1 MKTLP
6 GSESA
11 GAAGDIAFLATEEN
25 AGFPACDTNAAMLRQ
40 AERLL
45 AQLTQGQ
52 FTKRIPPADGTIG
65 AHLRHVI
72 EFYQAFF
79 AQWRSGQVRYDLRER
94 SLAVETQLTQAKNA
108 VAGLQTQLPRVTA
121 NTPLKITH
129 FDGGRSYSDTTRE
142 LSYLADHA
150 THHFALIKLLAA
162 LEGIQIEKGF
172 GYAPSTLAATRQS
185 ANSE

>member
-1 MKTLP
+1 MKILP
-6 GSESA
+6 GSESS
-11 GAAGDIAFLATEEN
+11 GAAGDIAFLANDET
-25 AGFPACDTNAAMLRQ
+25 AGFPACETNAVMLRQ
-40 AERLL
+40 AETLL
-45 AQLTQGQ
+45 AQLSHHQ
-52 FTKRIPPADGTIG
+52 FTKRIPPAAGTIG

-94 SLAVETQLTQAKNA
+94 SLTVETELTQAQIA
-108 VAGLQTQLPRVTA
+108 VSRLQAQLPRVTA

-162 LEGIQIEKGF
+162 LEGIHIEKGF
-172 GYAPSTLAATRQS
+172 GYAPSTLAATRPS